1 MVKRKT
7 SQKHTESLPKEEVVN
22 TKGLKKWSP
31 ADRLTNKRF
40 VIEAI
45 SECLLK
51 GDAAGA
57 VEVVMI
63 YLRACNRTK
72 LAKASNVSRSTIEHG
87 LQHGNPTIETV
98 FKLLSA

>member
-7 SQKHTESLPKEEVVN
+7 SQKPTESLPKEVSIN
-22 TKGLKKWSP
+22 TTGLKKWSP
-31 ADRLTNKRF
+31 ADRLTNKKF

-57 VEVVMI
+57 VEIVMI

-72 LAKASNVSRSTIEHG
+72 LAKESAVSRSTIEHG
-87 LQHGNPTIETV
+87 LQHGNPTIQTV